1 MSVVQSSAELASTL
15 AIRALR
21 LGNRAVR
28 VEPRQGGPARVNVG
42 VPVLGN
48 LLAFAGDRL
57 WLLQQMAAAPSGIC
71 EAVMIKQP
79 AVFVSSPELA
89 HEVLVT
95 QADAFLKG
103 TTYELLRPMVGKGLL
118 TSERELHK
126 KQRRLIAPS
135 FAARRVASYADAMAA
150 LTERA
155 QRGWADGARIDIA
168 DEMMKLTLA
177 VVSKTLLDADT
188 SADSQ
193 RVSDAVSHLVRDVNQ
208 RMTVPM
214 PPLRWPTPGNQRTR
228 AALQALDD
236 IIYRIIAER
245 RRDGT
250 DHGDLLS
257 MLLEAREEGGG
268 GGMDDQQLRDEVM
281 TIFLAGHETTATGLS
296 WSFYLLAR
304 HPEVYARLRE
314 QAQSVLGGRAPT
326 FADLPKLGYAMQ
338 VFKEALR
345 MYPPAYAIGRYATR
359 DITLGGV
366 HVAAGT
372 DVVVNTVG
380 MHHDA
385 RLFPDPERFD
395 PERFEPSAEKLLPR
409 GAYLPFGGGTR
420 VCVGNHFALMEG
432 QIILADLAQRVELS
446 LESAAPV
453 EPDPMVTLRPHG
465 QVPMIVRRLG

>member
-1 MSVVQSSAELASTL
+1 VV
-15 AIRALR
+15 
-21 LGNRAVR
+21 
-28 VEPRQGGPARVNVG
+28 
-42 VPVLGN
+42 GN
-48 LLAFAGDRL
+48 LLAFAGDRM

-71 EAVMIKQP
+71 QSVMIKRP

-95 QADAFLKG
+95 QADAFAKG
-103 TTYELLRPMVGKGLL
+103 TTYELLRPMIGRGLL
-118 TSERELHK
+118 TSEGDMHK

-135 FAARRVASYADAMAA
+135 FAARRVAGYADVMAA

-155 QRGWADGARIDIA
+155 QRGWADGARIDLA

-177 VVSKTLLDADT
+177 IVSKTLLDADT
-188 SADSQ
+188 SADSE
-193 RVSDAVSHLVRDVNQ
+193 RVSDAVSLLVRDVNQ

-214 PPLRWPTPGNQRTR
+214 PPLRWPTPGNRRAQ
-228 AALQALDD
+228 AALRALDD

-268 GGMDDQQLRDEVM
+268 GGMDDRQLRDEAM

-304 HPEVYARLRE
+304 HPELYAKLRE

-338 VFKEALR
+338 VFKEAMRL
-345 MYPPAYAIGRYATR
+345 YPPAYAVGRLAMR
-359 DITLGGV
+359 DVTIGGV
-366 HVAAGT
+366 RIAAGT

-380 MHHDA
+380 MHHSA

-395 PERFEPSAEKLLPR
+395 PERFEPSAEKKLPR
-409 GAYLPFGGGTR
+409 GAYIPFGGGTR

-432 QIILADLAQRVELS
+432 QIILADLAQRVELKLTS
-446 LESAAPV
+446 TAPV

-465 QVPMIVRRLG
+465 ELSMIVKRL